1 MKLKNQHYPVI
12 IAVTNIPELLSVERT
27 LAGVQIGASTTL
39 TTLKEVLQ
47 ELVNT
52 EPGMTILAAVDD
64 QSDKPIRYD
73 EIDLSPG

>member
-1 MKLKNQHYPVI
+1 LKNQHYPVI